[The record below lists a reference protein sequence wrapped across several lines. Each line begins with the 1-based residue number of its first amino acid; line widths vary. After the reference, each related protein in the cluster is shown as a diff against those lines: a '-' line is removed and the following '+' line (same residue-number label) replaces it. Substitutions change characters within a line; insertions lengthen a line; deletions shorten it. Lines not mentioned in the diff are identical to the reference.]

1 MAGSGAFL
9 SGNPRGK
16 EKLNRGNTLVL
27 GVKEVSMT
35 NFLEDSRVLYS
46 HPKVVV
52 VNKRV
57 GEAVEG
63 ARPGMVD
70 LAMLLRNWL
79 HTQRETLPVSGD
91 PFPVHRLDVPVSGAV
106 LFGISREGIARYSS
120 FFAKG
125 LVKKIYWAVV
135 EKPSHPIPE
144 EALLIHR
151 LEWNRKANKVYAFP
165 VDASVADPRVG
176 RLQYRIV
183 GSGDRYLFL
192 EIELLTGKHH
202 QIRAQL
208 AAAGLPVKGDIK
220 YGARRSETGGGIRLH
235 SRLLAFPDP
244 EVVFS
249 QGTQTSPGHSLSQG
263 PFPMHLSGLP
273 RREIVAPLLTQ
284 DSLWEAFLSKV
295 S

>member
-1 MAGSGAFL
+1 
-9 SGNPRGK
+9 
-16 EKLNRGNTLVL
+16 
-27 GVKEVSMT
+27 MT
-35 NFLEDSRVLYS
+35 DFLEDSRVLYS

-63 ARPGMVD
+63 ARSGMVD

-79 HTQRETLPVSGD
+79 HTQRETLPVSGE

-135 EKPSHPIPE
+135 EKPSHPIAE

-151 LEWNRKANKVYAFP
+151 LEWNRKTNKVYAFP
-165 VDASVADPRVG
+165 VDASVADARVG
-176 RLQYRIV
+176 RLRYRIV

-192 EIELLTGKHH
+192 EIELFTGKHH

-208 AAAGLPVKGDIK
+208 AAAGLAVKGDIK
-220 YGARRSETGGGIRLH
+220 YGARRSEAGGGIRLH
-235 SRLLAFPDP
+235 SRQLSFPDP
-244 EVVFS
+244 EVLFS
-249 QGTQTSPGHSLSQG
+249 SSSQTHSPPPISQDPSSL
-263 PFPMHLSGLP
+263 HLSDVP
-273 RREIVAPLLTQ
+273 HREVVAPLLTL
-284 DSLWEAFLSKV
+284 DPLWEAFLSQV